1 MLAKEIKPK
10 KCRAPGC
17 GKHFRPVLSTQAVC
31 SHACALVMAK
41 DPKMQKIAAKAI
53 TKQARQ
59 DLKERREK
67 LKTRREHVAEA
78 QTAFNAYIREPV
90 SYTHLTLPTK
100 RIV

>member
-41 DPKMQKIAAKAI
+41 DPKMQKIAALSLI
-53 TKQARQ
+53 
-59 DLKERREK
+59 
-67 LKTRREHVAEA
+67 H
-78 QTAFNAYIREPV
+78 I
-90 SYTHLTLPTK
+90 
-100 RIV
+100 